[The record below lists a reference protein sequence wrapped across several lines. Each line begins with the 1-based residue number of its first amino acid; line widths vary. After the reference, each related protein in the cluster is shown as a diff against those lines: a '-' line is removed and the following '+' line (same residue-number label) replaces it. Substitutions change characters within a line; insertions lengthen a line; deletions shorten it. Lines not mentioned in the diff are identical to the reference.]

1 MCDNS
6 LIADQFRARLA
17 QATDSVDEALESV
30 RAIRSAILAQ
40 MARNA
45 ADLDTSTLDELAKA
59 IEVIRKHNADVDRDI
74 YLTDDEY
81 DNLTN
86 KLENQAT
93 YIGSLETEVQCQ
105 RNMDKQLT
113 AQIERVRE
121 LHKLIMQ
128 NNAACGDP
136 DCCGEYEEWEE
147 CADCQC
153 DYPCPTIEAL
163 DGDIGSV
170 ESVKS
175 GALDGEQG

>member
-6 LIADQFRARLA
+6 LIADQVQARLDE
-17 QATDSVDEALESV
+17 ATQQVDVALESV
-30 RAIRSAILAQ
+30 RAMRRAILAQ

-45 ADLDTSTLDELAKA
+45 ADLDTPTLNELAKA
-59 IEVIRKHNADVDRDI
+59 IEIVRKHNADVDRDI

-81 DNLTN
+81 MNLTN

-121 LHKLIMQ
+121 LHKPVTES
-128 NNAACGDP
+128 NAACGDP
-136 DCCGEYEEWEE
+136 DCCGEYEEYEM

-153 DYPCPTIEAL
+153 D
-163 DGDIGSV
+163 
-170 ESVKS
+170 
-175 GALDGEQG
+175 